1 MATLMESAL
10 EYLEDNSIHYQKV
23 EGKDVLHLGFELEN
37 FYANCVLFVDEEQR
51 YLGFSSVCGLRIPQD
66 KRTEISEF
74 IARANYG
81 LGIGAFQMNFDNGE
95 ILYKT
100 GIYARDSEIESNLL
114 DAIVCANT
122 QTHDRYYPGLIDVL
136 FRDIAPSDAIE
147 TIESNRE
154 SSVSEDEVDA
164 WFEKLVADMEEPS
177 LEEIKPSLEAAPP
190 TAEGENGQKPKKRG
204 RPRKNK
210 ADDEKK

>member
-1 MATLMESAL
+1 MATLLEAAL
-10 EYLEDNSIHYQKV
+10 EYLENNSIHYQKV
-23 EGKDVLHLGFELEN
+23 EGKEVLHLGFELEN
-37 FYANCVLFVDEEQR
+37 FYANCVMFVDEEQR
-51 YLGFSSVCGLRIPQD
+51 YLGFSSVCGLRIPEE
-66 KRTEISEF
+66 KRPEIAEF

-100 GIYARDSEIESNLL
+100 GIYARDAEIESNLL

-136 FRDIAPSDAIE
+136 FRDLAPVEAIE
-147 TIESNRE
+147 KIESQRE
-154 SSVSEDEVDA
+154 PSVSEDEVDA
-164 WFEKLVADMEEPS
+164 WFEKLVADMDEPS
-177 LEEIKPSLEAAPP
+177 LEEIKPSAEMAPP
-190 TAEGENGQKPKKRG
+190 TEPETGQKPKKRG

-210 ADDEKK
+210 GDDDKK